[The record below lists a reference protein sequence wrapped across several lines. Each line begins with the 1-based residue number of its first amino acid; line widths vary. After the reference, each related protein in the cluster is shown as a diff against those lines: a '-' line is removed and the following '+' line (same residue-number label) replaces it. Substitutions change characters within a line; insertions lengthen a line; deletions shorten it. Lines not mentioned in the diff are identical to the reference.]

1 MSWPKYHA
9 TETNNRK
16 GEDFSHK
23 ERAIST
29 TLAGSATDFLRK
41 FADAEFGFSHHQ
53 ACVSCL
59 NVSGKTSS
67 TRTPARV

>member
-1 MSWPKYHA
+1 MSWPKYYA

-29 TLAGSATDFLRK
+29 TLAASATDFLKKSR
-41 FADAEFGFSHHQ
+41 GFYGGLNQ
-53 ACVSCL
+53 APPDDV
-59 NVSGKTSS
+59 G
-67 TRTPARV
+67 R

>member
-1 MSWPKYHA
+1 MSWPKYYA

-29 TLAGSATDFLRK
+29 TLAASATDFLK
-41 FADAEFGFSHHQ
+41 NLGVFTAA
-53 ACVSCL
+53 
-59 NVSGKTSS
+59 
-67 TRTPARV
+67 